1 MKAKLHT
8 NETYSTNRTLET
20 FIWIFGLVLLFAV
33 FSYTNASANTI
44 EFSEESYIDDIPF
57 DTEMIVY
64 GLQTPEFDFEE
75 EEYIDDIPFNTAC
88 VTANCVYKKAIQVVF
103 EMNDEEYIDD
113 LPFSTVKVAENYSLS
128 QSMSVEFEMEDETYI
143 DDIPFDTYAITH
155 SEKTTSKQNL
165 NALTV
170 RNQ

>member
-64 GLQTPEFDFEE
+64 GLQTPEFDFED

-88 VTANCVYKKAIQVVF
+88 VSANCIYNIANMVVF
-103 EMNDEEYIDD
+103 EMEEEEYIDD
-113 LPFSTVKVAENYSLS
+113 LPFSTVDIAENYTFN
-128 QSMSVEFEMEDETYI
+128 MAMAVDFEMEDESYI
-143 DDIPFDTYAITH
+143 DDIPFDTYQIVNN
-155 SEKTTSKQNL
+155 SNQLMKVDS
-165 NALTV
+165 LTV
-170 RNQ
+170 ENR